1 MRRAGGKCVKTKGTG
16 PTINDVARKAGVSI
30 ATVSRVLNDS
40 AGVRPDTARCVSE
53 AMEALGYAHGRM
65 NRSCARLVIAV
76 LPNLNNPFY
85 SEIILGLQTSAK
97 THSLEVL
104 LHAEANVD
112 RHAARLCALLSMTRA
127 CGVIMLSPVG
137 SASVLGNLNAVAP
150 LVQCAEYHEDS
161 PLPYVGV
168 DDIAAARSATET
180 LLHAGRRRIAL
191 INGPDKY
198 KYARHR
204 RQGYEEALRSAGLEV
219 EPRLMASVTEMGFD
233 SSMAVANQMLGSS
246 AHPDAILAASDMY
259 AAAVVKAAATN
270 GLRIPQDLSLIS
282 FDNTYISQMHH
293 PSVTSVGLPR
303 FQLGY
308 TAMEVLAER
317 LKGGA
322 AGRPRQFLL
331 KTELVLRDS
340 V

>member
-1 MRRAGGKCVKTKGTG
+1 MKTRGSEA
-16 PTINDVARKAGVSI
+16 TIRDVAREAGVSI

-40 AGVRPDTARCVSE
+40 AAVRPDTARRVSE
-53 AMEALGYAHGRM
+53 AMASVGYAQGRAS
-65 NRSCARLVIAV
+65 RPASRLVIAV

-85 SEIILGLQTSAK
+85 SEIILGLQASAK
-97 THSLEVL
+97 THALEVL
-104 LHAEANVD
+104 LHAEANVE
-112 RHAARLCALLSMTRA
+112 RHAARLCSLLAMSRA
-127 CGVIMLSPVG
+127 CGLILLSPVG
-137 SASVLGNLNAVAP
+137 SADVLSSLNEAAP
-150 LVQCAEYHEDS
+150 LVQCAEFNEES

-168 DDIAAARSATET
+168 DDVAAARSATEA

-204 RQGYEEALRSAGLEV
+204 RQGYEEALRSAGLQV
-219 EPRLMASVTEMGFD
+219 DPLLMASVTEMGFD

-270 GLRIPQDLSLIS
+270 GLRIPHDLSLIS
-282 FDNTYISQMHH
+282 FDNTYISQLHH

-322 AGRPRQFLL
+322 PGGPKQFLL
-331 KTELVLRDS
+331 HTELVMRDS